1 MLLDSGL
8 NLFDPYD
15 WTGRGEHD
23 GGDVLDH
30 LFLPGHKDL
39 VCLALLQLLGLLIGF
54 LKKTTDQVG
63 RDMKLLGDVLV

>member
-1 MLLDSGL
+1 MLLDPGL
-8 NLFDPYD
+8 NLFNPHDR
-15 WTGRGEHD
+15 TGGGEHY

-30 LFLPGHKDL
+30 LFLSGNKDL